1 MIISIR
7 ERARMM
13 YQNLTKIPIIDT
25 HVHVFP
31 QKLSDAVRHWF
42 EGYAW
47 KFKYQ
52 GTPEELLQAQFDNG
66 VAGLVLLTYAHRPGI
81 ADQLND
87 YVASLIERFPYTVG
101 MATLH
106 PEDNNPGDIIKR
118 AHEELGL
125 CGVKLHCHVQKIA
138 PDDPIL
144 FPTYQ
149 ALLQSDGVLIIHAGR
164 EPAIDAYGLDVRAI
178 SGARRVEKILK
189 RYPELKIIVP
199 HLGFDESER
208 FYSLLDAYP
217 TLYLDTT
224 MMLADFFDV
233 AVDREKLIQYADRI
247 LYGSDYPHIPYSME
261 REVRAILEMDLGEE
275 ATRKIFCGNAKKLF
289 PIKPR

>member
-1 MIISIR
+1 
-7 ERARMM
+7 M

-31 QKLSDAVRHWF
+31 KKLSDAVRHWF
-42 EGYAW
+42 EGHAW
-47 KFKYQ
+47 NFKYQ
-52 GTPEELLQAQFDNG
+52 GAPEELLQAQFDNG
-66 VAGLVLLTYAHRPGI
+66 VAGLVLLSYAHRPGI

-87 YVASLIERFPYTVG
+87 YVASLIKRFPHTVG
-101 MATLH
+101 MGTLH
-106 PEDNNPGDIIKR
+106 PEDDNPGAIIKR

-125 CGVKLHCHVQKIA
+125 CGIKLHCHVQKIA

-149 ALLQSDGVLIIHAGR
+149 AILQFDGVLTIHAGR

-178 SGARRVEKILK
+178 TGARRVERILE
-189 RYPELKIIVP
+189 RYPGLKIIIP
-199 HLGFDESER
+199 HLGFDESDR
-208 FYSLLDAYP
+208 FYSLLNKYP

-224 MMLADFFDV
+224 MMLADFFHV
-233 AVDREKLIQYADRI
+233 SVDREKLIQYADRI

-261 REVRAILEMDLGEE
+261 REVKAILEMDLGEE
-275 ATRKIFCGNAKKLF
+275 ATRKIFHENATKLF
-289 PIKPR
+289 PIKKRDVPQ

>member
-1 MIISIR
+1 
-7 ERARMM
+7 MM
-13 YQNLTKIPIIDT
+13 YQDLTNIPIIDT

-42 EGYAW
+42 EGHAW

-52 GTPEELLQAQFDNG
+52 GAQEELLQAQFENG
-66 VAGLVLLTYAHRPGI
+66 VAGLVLLSYAHRPGI
-81 ADQLND
+81 ADQLNEF
-87 YVASLIERFPYTVG
+87 VASLIKRFPNTVG
-101 MATLH
+101 LATLH
-106 PEDNNPGDIIKR
+106 PEDKNPGDIIQR

-144 FPTYQ
+144 FPTYE
-149 ALLQSDGVLIIHAGR
+149 ALVQFDGVLTIHAGR

-178 SGARRVEKILK
+178 TGARRVEKVLE
-189 RYPELKIIVP
+189 RYPELKMIIP
-199 HLGFDESER
+199 HLGFDES
-208 FYSLLDAYP
+208 
-217 TLYLDTT
+217 T
-224 MMLADFFDV
+224 MMLADFFHV
-233 AVDREKLIQYADRI
+233 TVDREKLIQYADRI

-275 ATRKIFCGNAKKLF
+275 TTRKIFYENATKLF
-289 PIKPR
+289 PINQRDVPQ

>member
-1 MIISIR
+1 
-7 ERARMM
+7 M
-13 YQNLTKIPIIDT
+13 YQDLTNIPIIDT

-42 EGYAW
+42 EGHAW

-52 GTPEELLQAQFDNG
+52 GAPEELLQAQFENG
-66 VAGLVLLTYAHRPGI
+66 VAGLVLLSYAHRPGI
-81 ADQLND
+81 ADQLNEF
-87 YVASLIERFPYTVG
+87 VASLIKRFPNTVG
-101 MATLH
+101 LATLH
-106 PEDNNPGDIIKR
+106 PEDKNPGDIIQR

-144 FPTYQ
+144 FPTYE
-149 ALLQSDGVLIIHAGR
+149 ALVQFDGVLTIHAGQ

-178 SGARRVEKILK
+178 TGARRVEKVLE
-189 RYPELKIIVP
+189 RYPELKMIIP
-199 HLGFDESER
+199 HLGFDESDR
-208 FYSLLDAYP
+208 FYSLLDKYSA
-217 TLYLDTT
+217 LYLDTT
-224 MMLADFFDV
+224 MMLADFFHV
-233 AVDREKLIQYADRI
+233 TVDREKLIQYADRI

-275 ATRKIFCGNAKKLF
+275 TTRKIFYENATKLF
-289 PIKPR
+289 PFKKRDVPQ

>member
-1 MIISIR
+1 
-7 ERARMM
+7 M
-13 YQNLTKIPIIDT
+13 YRDLTDIPIIDT

-31 QKLSDAVRHWF
+31 QKLAEAVRHWF

-52 GTPEELLQAQFDNG
+52 GSPEQLLQAQFDNG

-81 ADQLND
+81 ADELNA
-87 YVASLIERFPYTVG
+87 YVASLIKRFPNIAG
-101 MATLH
+101 LATLH
-106 PEDNNPGDIIKR
+106 PEDTNPGDIIKR
-118 AHEELGL
+118 AHEEWGL
-125 CGVKLHCHVQKIA
+125 CGVKLHCHVQKVA
-138 PDDPIL
+138 PDDPVL
-144 FPTYQ
+144 FPTYE
-149 ALLQSDGVLIIHAGR
+149 ALLQFDGVLNIHAGR
-164 EPAIDAYGLDVRAI
+164 EPAIEAYGLDVRAI
-178 SGARRVEKILK
+178 SGARRVERILK

-275 ATRKIFCGNAKKLF
+275 ATRKIFYENAKMLF

>member
-1 MIISIR
+1 
-7 ERARMM
+7 M
-13 YQNLTKIPIIDT
+13 YKDLTKIPVIDT

-31 QKLSDAVRHWF
+31 QKLSDAVRDWF

-52 GTPEELLQAQFDNG
+52 GSPEELLQAQFDNG

-87 YVASLIERFPYTVG
+87 YVASLIKRFPNIVG
-101 MATLH
+101 LATLH
-106 PEDNNPGDIIKR
+106 PEDDNPGDIIKR
-118 AHEELGL
+118 AHEEWGL
-125 CGVKLHCHVQKIA
+125 CGVKLHCHVQKVA
-138 PDDPIL
+138 PDDPVL
-144 FPTYQ
+144 FPTYE
-149 ALLQSDGVLIIHAGR
+149 ALLQFDGVLNIHAGR
-164 EPAIDAYGLDVRAI
+164 EPAIEAYGLDVRAI

-199 HLGFDESER
+199 HLGFDESDR

-275 ATRKIFCGNAKKLF
+275 ATRKIFYENAKKLF

>member
-1 MIISIR
+1 
-7 ERARMM
+7 M
-13 YQNLTKIPIIDT
+13 YRDLTDIPIIDT

-31 QKLSDAVRHWF
+31 QKLAEAVRHWF

-52 GTPEELLQAQFDNG
+52 GSPEQLLQAQFDNG

-81 ADQLND
+81 ADELNA
-87 YVASLIERFPYTVG
+87 YVASLIKRLPNIAG
-101 MATLH
+101 LATLH
-106 PEDNNPGDIIKR
+106 PEDTNPGDIIKR
-118 AHEELGL
+118 AHEEWGL
-125 CGVKLHCHVQKIA
+125 CGVKLHCHVQKVA
-138 PDDPIL
+138 PDDPVL
-144 FPTYQ
+144 FPTYE
-149 ALLQSDGVLIIHAGR
+149 ALLQFDGVLNIHAGR
-164 EPAIDAYGLDVRAI
+164 EPAIEAYGLDVRAI
-178 SGARRVEKILK
+178 SGARRVERILK

-275 ATRKIFCGNAKKLF
+275 ATRKIFYENAKMLF

>member
-1 MIISIR
+1 
-7 ERARMM
+7 M
-13 YQNLTKIPIIDT
+13 YKDLTKIPIIDT

-31 QKLSDAVRHWF
+31 QKLFDAVRDWF
-42 EGYAW
+42 EGHAW

-52 GTPEELLQAQFDNG
+52 GSPEELLQAQFDNG

-81 ADQLND
+81 ADQLNE
-87 YVASLIERFPYTVG
+87 YVASLIKRFPNIVG
-101 MATLH
+101 LATLH
-106 PEDNNPGDIIKR
+106 PEDNNPRDLIRR
-118 AHEELGL
+118 AHEEWGL
-125 CGVKLHCHVQKIA
+125 CGVKLHCHVQKVA
-138 PDDPIL
+138 PDDPVL
-144 FPTYQ
+144 FPTYET
-149 ALLQSDGVLIIHAGR
+149 LLQFDGVLNIHAGR
-164 EPAIDAYGLDVRAI
+164 EPAIEAYGLDVRAI
-178 SGARRVEKILK
+178 SGAGRVEKILK

-224 MMLADFFDV
+224 MMLADFFNV

-275 ATRKIFCGNAKKLF
+275 ATRKILYENAEKLF

>member
-1 MIISIR
+1 
-7 ERARMM
+7 M
-13 YQNLTKIPIIDT
+13 YKDLTKIPIIDT

-31 QKLSDAVRHWF
+31 QKLSEAVRDWF

-52 GTPEELLQAQFDNG
+52 GSSEELLQAQFDNG
-66 VAGLVLLTYAHRPGI
+66 VAGLVLLTYAHRPGM
-81 ADQLND
+81 ADQLNH
-87 YVASLIERFPYTVG
+87 YVASLIKRFPNIVG
-101 MATLH
+101 LATLH
-106 PEDNNPGDIIKR
+106 PEDTNPGDIIKR
-118 AHEELGL
+118 AYEEWGL
-125 CGVKLHCHVQKIA
+125 CGVKLHCHVQKVA
-138 PDDPIL
+138 PDDPVL
-144 FPTYQ
+144 FPTYE
-149 ALLQSDGVLIIHAGR
+149 ALLQFDGVLNIHAGR
-164 EPAIDAYGLDVRAI
+164 EPAIEAYGLDVKAI

-275 ATRKIFCGNAKKLF
+275 ATRKIFYENAKKLF